1 MTFEAWVVAL
11 VVVVILI
18 GLWKEIASPSLLV
31 FGGVVFLLS
40 VGIIS
45 STEAFSGFSN
55 PAPITVAAL
64 FVVARA
70 VSKTGA
76 LDPITKYLLGNTG
89 DTRRPMLRML
99 SSTVT
104 ISGFVNNIPLVAML
118 VPQVSA
124 WAKRRGVDSSTFL
137 MPLSYGAILGGMLTV
152 IGTSTNLV
160 VSGQMIESGLEPLS
174 FFETGLVGLPIALL
188 GMVVTIMIA
197 PRVLGTRKSARSDFE
212 EGFRDYTIEMVVS
225 TNGPADGVTVEGAG
239 LRQLEGVF
247 LASVDRGEESIAP
260 ATPST
265 TLRGGDTLR
274 FVGQIENIL
283 DLQRLPGISFA
294 EQGHVDQLEHPSVH
308 YFTVVIGAD
317 SDLVGHTL
325 KEFGFRRKYQSA
337 VIAIHR
343 AGHRL
348 EAKLGEVDIRVGD
361 SLVIIAD
368 PGFADRWRNR
378 SDFLLVAPMD
388 ESIAPVA
395 PGATITLLT
404 LGAMIILAATGAVPI
419 LIAALV
425 AAIFLVAVGV
435 LTPDEARRGVDLEV
449 IGLIASAFGLAA
461 AVESSGLAEAAA
473 DGMVGLL
480 GGFGQY
486 GILLGVI
493 LVTIALTELVTNN
506 ATALLMLPI
515 AIAAAPMSGVDPR
528 GMAIAVAIG
537 ASASFLTP
545 IGYQTNTMVYG
556 PGGYKFS
563 DYVRL
568 GAPLTIVTIV
578 VLMLMIPIVYPA

>member
-1 MTFEAWVVAL
+1 MTFEAWIVAL

-45 STEAFSGFSN
+45 TTEAFSGFSN

-76 LDPITKYLLGNTG
+76 LDPITKYLLGSSG

-99 SSTVT
+99 APTVT

-188 GMVVTIMIA
+188 GVVVTTMIA
-197 PRVLGTRKSARSDFE
+197 PKVLGARKSARSDFE

-225 TNGPADGVTVEGAG
+225 SNGPADGATVEGAG

-294 EQGHVDQLEHPSVH
+294 EQGHVDQLDHPSVH

-343 AGHRL
+343 AGQRL

-395 PGATITLLT
+395 PGAGITLLT
-404 LGAMIILAATGAVPI
+404 LGAMIVLAAIGAVPI
-419 LIAALV
+419 LLAALV

-461 AVESSGLAEAAA
+461 AVASSGLADAIA

-493 LVTIALTELVTNN
+493 LVTLALTELVTNN

-528 GMAIAVAIG
+528 GMAVAVAIG

-563 DYVRL
+563 DYMRL
-568 GAPLTIVTIV
+568 GAPLTIITII
-578 VLMLMIPIVYPA
+578 VLMVLIPVVYPA

>member
-1 MTFEAWVVAL
+1 MTFEAWIVAL
-11 VVVVILI
+11 LVVVILI
-18 GLWKEIASPSLLV
+18 GLWREIASPSLLV

-99 SSTVT
+99 SSTMS

-118 VPQVSA
+118 VPQVSS

-174 FFETGLVGLPIALL
+174 FFETGLVGLPIALI
-188 GMVVTIMIA
+188 GMVITIMIA
-197 PRVLGTRKSARSDFE
+197 PKVLGTRKSARSDFE
-212 EGFRDYTIEMVVS
+212 EGFRDYTIEMMVS
-225 TNGPADGVTVEGAG
+225 ANGPADGATVEDAG

-265 TLRGGDTLR
+265 MLRGGDTLR

-294 EQGHVDQLEHPSVH
+294 EQGHVDQLDHPSVH
-308 YFTVVIGAD
+308 YFTVVIGSD

-325 KEFGFRRKYQSA
+325 KEFGFRRRYQSA

-343 AGHRL
+343 AGQRL
-348 EAKLGEVDIRVGD
+348 EAKLGDVDIRVGD

-404 LGAMIILAATGAVPI
+404 LGAMIILAAIGAVPI

-425 AAIFLVAVGV
+425 SAIFLVAVGV

-461 AVESSGLAEAAA
+461 AVETSGLANAVA

-493 LVTIALTELVTNN
+493 LVTVAMTELVTNN

-568 GAPLTIVTIV
+568 GAPLTVLTVIVLT
-578 VLMLMIPIVYPA
+578 LMIPILYPA

>member
-1 MTFEAWVVAL
+1 LTFEAWIVAL
-11 VVVVILI
+11 LVVVILF
-18 GLWKEIASPSLLV
+18 GLWKELASPSLLV
-31 FGGVVFLLS
+31 FGGVVFLLA

-45 STEAFSGFSN
+45 PTEAFSGFSN

-76 LDPITKYLLGNTG
+76 LDRVTKYLLGNSG

-99 SSTVT
+99 TPTVT

-124 WAKRRGVDSSTFL
+124 WAKRRGVDSSTYL
-137 MPLSYGAILGGMLTV
+137 LPLSFGAILGGMLTV

-174 FFETGLVGLPIALL
+174 FFETGLVGLPIALA
-188 GMVVTIMIA
+188 GVVVTVAIA
-197 PRVLGTRKSARSDFE
+197 PRVLGARKSARSDFE
-212 EGFRDYTIEMVVS
+212 EGFRDYTIEMTVAV
-225 TNGPADGVTVEGAG
+225 NGPADGVTVEAAG

-260 ATPST
+260 ATPTT

-283 DLQRLPGISFA
+283 DLQRLPGITFA
-294 EQGHVDQLEHPSVH
+294 EQGHIDQLDHPSVH

-317 SDLVGHTL
+317 SDLVGQTL
-325 KEFGFRRKYQSA
+325 KEFGFRRRYQSA

-348 EAKLGEVDIRVGD
+348 DVKLGDVDIRVGD
-361 SLVIIAD
+361 SLVVIAD

-378 SDFLLVAPMD
+378 SDFLLIAAMD
-388 ESIAPVA
+388 ESITPVA
-395 PGATITLLT
+395 PGAGITLLT
-404 LGAMIILAATGAVPI
+404 LGTMIVLAAIGVVPI
-419 LIAALV
+419 LVGALV
-425 AAIFLVAVGV
+425 AALFLVAVGV

-461 AVESSGLAEAAA
+461 AVDTSGLAAAAA
-473 DGMVGLL
+473 DGMVDMF

-486 GILLGVI
+486 GVLLGVI
-493 LVTIALTELVTNN
+493 LVTITLTELVTNN
-506 ATALLMLPI
+506 ATALLMLPL
-515 AIAAAPMSGVDPR
+515 AIAAAPASGVDPR
-528 GMAIAVAIG
+528 GMAVAVAIG

-556 PGGYKFS
+556 PGGYKFR

-568 GAPLTIVTIV
+568 GAPLTIITII
-578 VLMLMIPIVYPA
+578 VLMVLIPIVYPA